1 MEAAPIN
8 RQHDLLLNDAHMIA
22 RFPEKDPMK
31 VAIGCD
37 EAAYAL
43 KESVKRHIA
52 EKHPHVE
59 LTDFGT
65 HGPEEKA
72 LYPDVAIAVAERIA
86 AGDFPRA
93 ILLCGT
99 GIGMAIS
106 ANKVPGVR
114 AAQCHDTY
122 SAERA
127 RRSNDAQ
134 IVTLGGRVIGNE
146 LANSIVDAWLGA
158 EFDGGR
164 STPKVE
170 KILAY
175 EKTLGHL

>member
-1 MEAAPIN
+1 
-8 RQHDLLLNDAHMIA
+8 
-22 RFPEKDPMK
+22 MK

-43 KESVKRHIA
+43 KESIKRHLCATRPDI
-52 EKHPHVE
+52 E
-59 LTDFGT
+59 LADFGT
-65 HGPEEKA
+65 HAAEQA
-72 LYPDVAIAVAERIA
+72 VLYPDIAIAVAQRVA

-106 ANKVPGVR
+106 ANKVPGIR

-134 IVTLGGRVIGNE
+134 ILAMGARVIGSE
-146 LANSIVDAWLGA
+146 LANSIVDTWLKA
-158 EFDGGR
+158 EFEGGR
-164 STPKVE
+164 SQPKVQL
-170 KILAY
+170 IADY
-175 EKTLGHL
+175 EGRALRKRP